1 MKLTNEE
8 LIKII
13 QAHRAESLGVEDG
26 ELSNDRAIALD
37 RYHGRP
43 YGNEME
49 GRSAIVS
56 KDLSEAVDW
65 AMPAIMRIFTQSGK
79 VAEFDPV
86 GPEDEQQAEIE
97 TAYVN
102 QVIMKDNNGWIVLHD
117 AIKDTLL
124 LKNGY
129 VKHWWEETEKI
140 DEPEYK
146 GLFIQQVQQLLGDL
160 KKGGSEVEITGQEEH
175 QIDTPQGPQLV
186 YDLELKIKRKQ
197 GKVRIE
203 AVPSEE
209 IRISRRCRGSTQD
222 TPFIEH
228 VTRKTRSDLIE
239 MGMKRD
245 FVDGLPAYTLT
256 NNSTQSYSRDSV
268 SDETQMQGYGHS
280 FNDKSMD
287 EIEYCEAYIKVDW
300 DDDGVAELRKV
311 VTVGNE
317 IPDGEE
323 WNEPIPEVAIT
334 GFVAKRVPHRHIGE
348 SLYDDMGDLMEI
360 KTTLL
365 RQLFDN
371 IYRTNDNQWAVN
383 ERVNLKDFMTSLPGG
398 IKRVEGIEPV
408 NGAFEALN
416 APSIVGDI
424 LPVIDYVDGIK
435 EGRTGITKASS
446 GLDPDLLQNVTK
458 GAYLE
463 NQNRSS
469 QKAEMIVRLIAETG
483 VKELVL
489 RVHNLLCRYQD
500 QPRVM
505 RMMGKYQTCNPSEWR
520 ERTDLTV
527 KVGLGTGN
535 EEDKQNKLM
544 MISQMQRDMLG
555 PLGLIDAKQGFALF
569 SDIAKTMGFDTPDKY
584 ALSPDSPEY
593 QQKKAQPQPD
603 PAIQLEQ
610 AKQQGAAQLTQMKL
624 QAEGQHKQADAQ
636 VNMQIEQV
644 KQQATMQVEIEKLKM
659 QAQIE
664 QQKMQMQLEVDRN
677 RQQVEA
683 EQKQAEMVNMAQ
695 LAQLKDQMDRDHKN
709 AELNQVA
716 QIEQMR
722 LSNAHEIAEMNN
734 ARAIQV
740 AMISAKNATDLASI
754 NAENAASAELS
765 RDMTDNE
772 GKE

>member
-1 MKLTNEE
+1 MKMTDIE
-8 LIKII
+8 LLAIV
-13 QAHRAESLGVEDG
+13 QAHRADSLGVEDG
-26 ELSNDRAIALD
+26 ELSNERAVALD

-49 GRSAIVS
+49 GRSSIVS

-102 QVIMKDNNGWIVLHD
+102 QVIMRDNAGWLVLHD

-140 DEPEYK
+140 EEPEYK
-146 GLFIQQVQQLLGDL
+146 GLFIQQVQQLMGDL
-160 KKGGSEVEITGQEEH
+160 KQSGAEVEITGQEEH
-175 QIDTPQGPQLV
+175 QIETQQGPQLV
-186 YDLELKIKRKQ
+186 YDIELKIKRKQ

-209 IRISRRCRGSTQD
+209 IRVSRKCRGTLQD
-222 TPFIEH
+222 SPFVEH
-228 VTRKTRSDLIE
+228 VTCKTRSDLIE
-239 MGMKRD
+239 MGMDRE
-245 FVDGLPAYTLT
+245 FVDTLPAYNVT
-256 NNSTQSYSRDSV
+256 NNSTQAFSRDRV
-268 SDETQMQGYGHS
+268 SDESNSRTGTSY
-280 FNDKSMD
+280 NDLAMD
-287 EIEYCEAYIKVDW
+287 EIEYCEAYIRTDW

-311 VTVGNE
+311 VTVGNK

-334 GFVAKRVPHRHIGE
+334 GFVAKRVPHRHVGE

-398 IKRVEGIEPV
+398 IKRIEGIDAVEG
-408 NGAFEALN
+408 AFAALN
-416 APSIVGDI
+416 SPSIVGDI

-463 NQNRSS
+463 NQNRAS

-489 RVHNLLCRYQD
+489 RVHSLLCRYQD
-500 QPRVM
+500 QPRIM
-505 RMMGKYQTCNPSEWR
+505 KMMGKYMTCNPAEWR

-544 MISQMQRDMLG
+544 MISQMQRDMLA

-584 ALSPDSPEY
+584 ALSPDSTEFH
-593 QQKKAQPQPD
+593 KKQANPQPN
-603 PAIQLEQ
+603 PQLQLEQ
-610 AKQQGAAQLTQMKL
+610 MKQQGESQKVQFMAKQDADKH
-624 QAEGQHKQADAQ
+624 QAEAQ
-636 VNMQIEQV
+636 MTMQIEQI
-644 KQQATMQVEIEKLKM
+644 KNQSTLQIEIEKLKM
-659 QAQIE
+659 QGAIE

-695 LAQLKDQMDRDHKN
+695 LAQMKDQMDRDHKN
-709 AELNQVA
+709 AELNHAMQL
-716 QIEQMR
+716 EQLR
-722 LSNAHEIAEMNN
+722 LQNARDIAEME
-734 ARAIQV
+734 AGVRVQIAQ
-740 AMISAKNATDLASI
+740 ISAKTAIDNASMAAQT
-754 NAENAASAELS
+754 ASALEVT
-765 RDMTDNE
+765 RDM
-772 GKE
+772 KP